1 MKWNEK
7 VIYFGKPKVD
17 GECEL
22 SLFLPPDARG
32 LPPEQG
38 GCSPLATNKITP
50 VLQHLATKD
59 LTFTEERRPML
70 VERLLTLPALRLW
83 LGDEENRTCAV
94 RVRLRV
100 FGYISYR

>member
-1 MKWNEK
+1 MWNEK
-7 VIYFGKPKVD
+7 IIYFGKPKVD

-32 LPPEQG
+32 LSPKQG

-83 LGDEENRTCAV
+83 PGDEENRTCAV
-94 RVRLRV
+94 RLRLRV
-100 FGYISYR
+100 LENKSYR